1 MLLRPPADAGP
12 TISGSP
18 DSYYDCVQQNPHLYK
33 PGKTQGEKNHGSG
46 EVKCKRVYHE
56 GMEKNMETNIINGLY
71 RDPGT
76 TIRIPSFLAN

>member
-1 MLLRPPADAGP
+1 MQGP
-12 TISGSP
+12 QYLGLWIRTMTVYNKTHIYTSG
-18 DSYYDCVQQNPHLYK
+18 
-33 PGKTQGEKNHGSG
+33 GKTQGEKNHGSG
-46 EVKCKRVYHE
+46 EVKSKRVYHE